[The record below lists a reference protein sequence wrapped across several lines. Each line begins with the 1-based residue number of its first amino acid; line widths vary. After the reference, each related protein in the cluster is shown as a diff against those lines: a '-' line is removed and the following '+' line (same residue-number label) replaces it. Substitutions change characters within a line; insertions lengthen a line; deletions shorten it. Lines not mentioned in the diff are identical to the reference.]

1 MQAVKAYFDEG
12 KFVPFQSVA
21 IPQGSHAI
29 ITILDFPIITA
40 PSSSESQL
48 AAFDIFIDAVRASGE
63 EPPEFE
69 RVSFERELDL

>member
-12 KFVPFQSVA
+12 KFVPFKPVA

-29 ITILDFPIITA
+29 ITILDFPITTIT
-40 PSSSESQL
+40 PSSASQL

-63 EPPEFE
+63 EPPEFK
-69 RVSFERELDL
+69 R